1 MVKRFISLVI
11 VLCMTSTMLPSVA
24 SAAGGPV
31 FDMRTGAVTIEDGTE
46 DGTLKI
52 TQDGGEEMDN
62 ILASTVINLTQSD
75 TGTTVNRIIVKADVP
90 GGVTIRLD
98 GVNIRA
104 SNAPFEITGDAGRVS
119 LILADGSLNK
129 LINTSNNYA
138 GLQKMNTGKEEDGL
152 LTISCESASLT
163 HECDEN
169 CGELIAECL
178 GTYAAGIGG
187 GKGGSCGYIDIYG
200 GNITA
205 TSDIRGAGIGG
216 GSYGSG
222 SDIYIYGGNIVAACG
237 SFGGAG
243 IGGGDN
249 GSGYDI
255 HIYGGNIEATAG
267 RGAGIGNTAQVW
279 LQRENNPACPC

>member
-1 MVKRFISLVI
+1 MHDL
-11 VLCMTSTMLPSVA
+11 
-24 SAAGGPV
+24 
-31 FDMRTGAVTIEDGTE
+31 
-46 DGTLKI
+46 
-52 TQDGGEEMDN
+52 N
-62 ILASTVINLTQSD
+62 N
-75 TGTTVNRIIVKADVP
+75 
-90 GGVTIRLD
+90 
-98 GVNIRA
+98 
-104 SNAPFEITGDAGRVS
+104 AGRVS

-187 GKGGSCGYIDIYG
+187 G
-200 GNITA
+200 
-205 TSDIRGAGIGG
+205 
-216 GSYGSG
+216 
-222 SDIYIYGGNIVAACG
+222 
-237 SFGGAG
+237 
-243 IGGGDN
+243 DN